1 MSKTSVEMYG
11 YTIEVEY
18 DYTAPEK
25 GSKRTP
31 SIEECVDIYDYS
43 LESDEVAD
51 EFGLYDDRSRQIFEN
66 ELAQII
72 IEHERAKNIKKYG
85 KFIF

>member
-1 MSKTSVEMYG
+1 MSKINVEMFG
-11 YTIEVEY
+11 YTIQVEY

-31 SIEECVDIYDYS
+31 AIEEWVEIYDYS
-43 LESDEVAD
+43 FESEEVAE
-51 EFGLYDDRSRQIFEN
+51 EFGLYDDRTRKAFEE
-66 ELAQII
+66 ELAQAI
-72 IEHERAKNIKKYG
+72 IELERAKNVKKYG

>member
-1 MSKTSVEMYG
+1 MSKIDLYG

-31 SIEECVDIYDYS
+31 SVEEWVEIYDYS
-43 LESDEVAD
+43 FESEEAAEDLG
-51 EFGLYDDRSRQIFEN
+51 FYDDRSRRVFEN
-66 ELAQII
+66 ELAQAI
-72 IEHERAKNIKKYG
+72 IEIERTKNIKKYG
-85 KFIF
+85 KFYF

>member
-1 MSKTSVEMYG
+1 MSKTNIEMYG

-31 SIEECVDIYDYS
+31 SIEEWVEIYDYS
-43 LESDEVAD
+43 FESDEIAE
-51 EFGLYDDRSRQIFEN
+51 EFGLYDDRSRRIFED
-66 ELAQII
+66 ELTQAII
-72 IEHERAKNIKKYG
+72 ATERAKNIKKYG
-85 KFIF
+85 KFNF